1 MVKNIFKNLIISIS
15 IFLIFT
21 LSSCQRIIDSVIDV
35 AILSV
40 VGPIVIILF
49 VLIIAIFNSNEK
61 K

>member
-49 VLIIAIFNSNEK
+49 VLIIGIFNSNK
-61 K
+61 KN